1 MYTLEFTSKLLPD
14 GHLLCPQDIA
24 RQLRGQKNVRIRVV
38 ITALEKTMDRKAI
51 VEQTFGVFEEVPTS
65 SDAFAERKAQ
75 EKQREARHWLK

>member
-1 MYTLEFTSKLLPD
+1 MHTLDFTSELLPD

-24 RQLRGQKNVRIRVV
+24 RQLRGQKDIRIRVV
-38 ITALEKTMDRKAI
+38 ITAPEKAMDRKAI
-51 VEQTFGVFEEVPTS
+51 VEQTLGAFEEVPTT